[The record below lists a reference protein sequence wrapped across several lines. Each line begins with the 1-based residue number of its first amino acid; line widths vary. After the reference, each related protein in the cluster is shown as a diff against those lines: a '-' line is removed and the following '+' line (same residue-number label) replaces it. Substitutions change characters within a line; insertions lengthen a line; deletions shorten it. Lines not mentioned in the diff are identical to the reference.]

1 MLAKTYAELK
11 RSHQIMEAVE
21 DIVEEVDEDME
32 EIEAPK
38 NLQQRV
44 RKYLKQHPEERWD
57 AALDAIVSNAP
68 G

>member
-1 MLAKTYAELK
+1 
-11 RSHQIMEAVE
+11 MEAVE